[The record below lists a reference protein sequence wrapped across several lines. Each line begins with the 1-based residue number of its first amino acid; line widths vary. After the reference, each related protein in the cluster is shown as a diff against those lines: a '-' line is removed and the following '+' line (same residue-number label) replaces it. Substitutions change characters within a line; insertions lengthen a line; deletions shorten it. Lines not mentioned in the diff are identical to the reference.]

1 MATDDRKRRILDH
14 LSRSTTGAD
23 YIPKKP
29 LPIVET
35 PPVAVEPVAAPPP
48 VTPSPELTAKERKRK
63 IMSHLSM
70 SSQDFGEITSNLIG
84 SVHKLITPT
93 CLPISALPRYEK

>member
-14 LSRSTTGAD
+14 LSRSTSGAD

-29 LPIVET
+29 VPVVET
-35 PPVAVEPVAAPPP
+35 TPVVPESVAPPP
-48 VTPSPELTAKERKRK
+48 PSPSPELTAKERKRK

-70 SSQDFGEITSNLIG
+70 SSKDFGEISSTAPEDKRKRQINDHLRQ
-84 SVHKLITPT
+84 T
-93 CLPISALPRYEK
+93 

>member
-14 LSRSTTGAD
+14 LSRSTSGAD

-35 PPVAVEPVAAPPP
+35 PPLAAQPVAAPPP
-48 VTPSPELTAKERKRK
+48 VIPSPQLTAKERKRK
-63 IMSHLSM
+63 IMSHLSK
-70 SSQDFGEITSNLIG
+70 SSQDFGEITST
-84 SVHKLITPT
+84 TPE
-93 CLPISALPRYEK
+93 EKRKRQINEHLRQSQG

>member
-14 LSRSTTGAD
+14 LSKSTTGAD

-35 PPVAVEPVAAPPP
+35 PPVVAEPVAAPPS

-70 SSQDFGEITSNLIG
+70 SSEDFGEITS
-84 SVHKLITPT
+84 TAPE
-93 CLPISALPRYEK
+93 EKRKRQINDHLRQSQG

>member
-23 YIPKKP
+23 YIPQKP

-35 PPVAVEPVAAPPP
+35 PPVAAEPVAAPPP

-70 SSQDFGEITSNLIG
+70 SSQDIFREKVPEFSPQSLQW
-84 SVHKLITPT
+84 
-93 CLPISALPRYEK
+93 SALFEGKKV

>member
-14 LSRSTTGAD
+14 LSRSTSGAD

-29 LPIVET
+29 LLVVET
-35 PPVAVEPVAAPPP
+35 PPVAAEPVAVPPP
-48 VTPSPELTAKERKRK
+48 VTPSPKLTAKERKRK

-70 SSQDFGEITSNLIG
+70 SSQDFGEITSTAPKDKRKRQINEHLRQSQG
-84 SVHKLITPT
+84 
-93 CLPISALPRYEK
+93 

>member
-14 LSRSTTGAD
+14 LSRSASGAD

-29 LPIVET
+29 IPIVET
-35 PPVAVEPVAAPPP
+35 TPVVVEPVAPPPP
-48 VTPSPELTAKERKRK
+48 VTLSPKLTAKERKRK

-70 SSQDFGEITSNLIG
+70 SSADFGEITSTAPEDKRKRQINDHLRQ
-84 SVHKLITPT
+84 SQ
-93 CLPISALPRYEK
+93 E

>member
-14 LSRSTTGAD
+14 LSRSTSGAD

-29 LPIVET
+29 IPIVET
-35 PPVAVEPVAAPPP
+35 TPVVAEPVVPSPPI
-48 VTPSPELTAKERKRK
+48 TPSPALTAKERKRK

-70 SSQDFGEITSNLIG
+70 SSEDFSEITSTAPEDKRKRQINEHLRQSID
-84 SVHKLITPT
+84 
-93 CLPISALPRYEK
+93 R

>member
-14 LSRSTTGAD
+14 LSRSTSGAD

-35 PPVAVEPVAAPPP
+35 PRWQRNRWQRR
-48 VTPSPELTAKERKRK
+48 LQWLL
-63 IMSHLSM
+63 H
-70 SSQDFGEITSNLIG
+70 QN
-84 SVHKLITPT
+84 
-93 CLPISALPRYEK
+93 